1 MTLDT
6 IFWQRTSASEVNRAL
21 VTLNEIDGSV
31 KYSQTAAKL
40 GSFLPE
46 KYNKGDEAPP
56 EKSITSTFAYVKVAL
71 DGP

>member
-6 IFWQRTSASEVNRAL
+6 IFWQRISTSEVNLVL
-21 VTLNEIDGSV
+21 VTLNKRDRSV

-46 KYNKGDEAPP
+46 KYNKDDEAPP
-56 EKSITSTFAYVKVAL
+56 EKSITSTFAYAKVAL